1 MMKKIAIFGATGM
14 TGLCT
19 LEAALKQG
27 LEVSTLLRDPQKLPS
42 EYHSKVNIIQGDV
55 LHLADVKK
63 AIEGKDGVVVA
74 LGTRN
79 DLSPTTVMSEGMKNI
94 VTAMKEANVSVV
106 SVCLSAFLFYEPTKV
121 PPMFHN
127 INDDHLRMYNVLK
140 ESGLN
145 YIAVWPPHIA
155 ADAPPSEY
163 KIEYDKSPGRQISKH
178 DLGSF
183 LVEALSKPE
192 HYKKVIG
199 IANVVKA

>member
-14 TGLCT
+14 TGLCS

-27 LEVSTLLRDPQKLPS
+27 LEVRALLRDPQKLPT
-42 EYHSKVNIIQGDV
+42 EYHSKVEIIQGDV
-55 LHLADVKK
+55 LKLADVQKT
-63 AIEGKDGVVVA
+63 IEGRDGVVVA

-79 DLSPTTVMSEGMKNI
+79 DLSPTTAMSEGMKNI
-94 VTAMKEANVSVV
+94 ITAMKEANVSVV

-121 PPMFHN
+121 PPMFHA
-127 INDDHLRMYNVLK
+127 INEDHQRMYNVLK
-140 ESGLN
+140 DSELN

-155 ADAPPSEY
+155 PEASPSEY
-163 KIEYDKSPGRQISKH
+163 KVQYDSSPGRQISKH

-192 HYKKVIG
+192 HFKKVVG
-199 IANVVKA
+199 IANIVKA